1 METKLVQVP
10 FDVEMAK
17 HIQNGDCE
25 GKIVT
30 RGGMKVRVLCFDRIG
45 NESIV
50 ALVYEETDNKETC
63 IIYLNDGT
71 IPNCK
76 QTRFDLM
83 LEVPEYLTFK
93 DGDIFK
99 TSDGSIGIY
108 NANYTPMHGITPYYV
123 GLRYS
128 DGVLCFCQGNEFGF
142 GALRECTHDVTES
155 EKQKLIDALKSS
167 EEPLSKEYLKRFF
180 GIEEHSNS
188 SNIGK
193 DYKFKP
199 FDKVLVR
206 DDEGRTWRAN
216 LFSNYWNDGKEYK
229 YGCIDSAWMYC
240 IPYEGNE
247 HLLGTTKNPE

>member
-1 METKLVQVP
+1 METKLVRVP

-17 HIQNGDCE
+17 RIHNGDCE

-30 RGGMKVRVLCFDRIG
+30 RGRMRVRVLCFDKIG

-93 DGDIFK
+93 DGDVISSGDDVLILKKIVNNNAVDFYSCVYMPYVMFN
-99 TSDGSIGIY
+99 SDIK
-108 NANYTPMHGITPYYV
+108 
-123 GLRYS
+123 GLDIVHNIR
-128 DGVLCFCQGNEFGF
+128 L
-142 GALRECTHDVTES
+142 ATEE
-155 EKQKLIDALKSS
+155 EKQRLIEALKAS
-167 EEPLSKEYLKRFF
+167 EEPQAKECLKRFF

-188 SNIGK
+188 SKIGK
-193 DYKFKP
+193 NYKFKL

-206 DDEGRTWRAN
+206 DNEGSTWRAN
-216 LFSNYWNDGKEYK
+216 LFSNYWNDGTEYK
-229 YGCIDSAWMYC
+229 YGCIDFAWRCC